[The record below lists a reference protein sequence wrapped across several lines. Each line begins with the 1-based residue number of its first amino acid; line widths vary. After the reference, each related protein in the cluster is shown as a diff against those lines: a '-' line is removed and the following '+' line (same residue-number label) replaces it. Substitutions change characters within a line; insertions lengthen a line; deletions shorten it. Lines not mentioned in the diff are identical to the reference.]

1 MYSDNGTDSILS
13 CFNRVNVHLS
23 AIISVNSFHVIKR
36 TFERFAASIAP
47 DWKPACEIK
56 RPNDAPESCTTVL
69 NAFYKTGPDKYLLFF
84 KAGQADA
91 MTACFSE
98 YSRKVLSKAKSNRVP
113 IREQLKQAADQLSKE
128 KPKQKERAKEVA
140 HEDR

>member
-1 MYSDNGTDSILS
+1 
-13 CFNRVNVHLS
+13 
-23 AIISVNSFHVIKR
+23 
-36 TFERFAASIAP
+36 
-47 DWKPACEIK
+47 
-56 RPNDAPESCTTVL
+56 
-69 NAFYKTGPDKYLLFF
+69 
-84 KAGQADA
+84 

-128 KPKQKERAKEVA
+128 KPKQKEHAKEVA

>member
-1 MYSDNGTDSILS
+1 MFYGITPNH
-13 CFNRVNVHLS
+13 N
-23 AIISVNSFHVIKR
+23 II
-36 TFERFAASIAP
+36 
-47 DWKPACEIK
+47 D
-56 RPNDAPESCTTVL
+56 
-69 NAFYKTGPDKYLLFF
+69 AFYKTGPDKYLLFF

-113 IREQLKQAADQLSKE
+113 IREQLQQAADQLSKE

-140 HEDR
+140 YEDR

>member
-1 MYSDNGTDSILS
+1 MRTCAPLVLLGLCPKLKYPPAMRGDLYCPILLGRCRFCS
-13 CFNRVNVHLS
+13 FLKLLS
-23 AIISVNSFHVIKR
+23 YRHTA
-36 TFERFAASIAP
+36 
-47 DWKPACEIK
+47 
-56 RPNDAPESCTTVL
+56 
-69 NAFYKTGPDKYLLFF
+69 KYLLFF